1 MAKRLS
7 HQRLRVFASALLE
20 QAGAPAA
27 EATIVAEHL
36 VDANLLGHDSH
47 GVGMIPTYTWSL
59 KIEACKPAEHARLVS
74 DAGPVI
80 VVDGRYGFGQVVG
93 PEAMRWAIER
103 ARAHHVCVLSLR
115 NAHHLGR
122 IGAYA
127 EMAVAEGLVSTH
139 YVNVVGHPAQVAPFG
154 SAEAKFN
161 TNPYTCGIPVRGRDP
176 VLLDMATSTVA
187 LGKVREALGKGARVP
202 FGSVLDHQGRPTDDP
217 AALAPTD
224 GSPPGAM
231 SAFGLHKGSGL
242 ALVSELLGGALAGNW
257 TITTP
262 QEGPPSVFNNMLAIL
277 VDPDALGDREA
288 FDAQARAVVD
298 HVHGA
303 RPAEGVE
310 RVLVPGDPERAK
322 RAERVRDGI
331 EIPDGTW
338 QAILDVAKMVDMP
351 EERIDAL
358 TSE

>member
-1 MAKRLS
+1 MSPILAHEK
-7 HQRLRVFASALLE
+7 LREFARAVLE
-20 QAGAPAA
+20 QGGSPTA
-27 EATIVAEHL
+27 EARLVADHL

-59 KIEACKPAEHARLVS
+59 KIDALKPAAHARILS
-74 DAGPVI
+74 DTGTI
-80 VVDGRYGFGQVVG
+80 LVVDGCHGYGQVVG

-103 ARAHHVCVLSLR
+103 AERHHVCVVALR

-127 EMAVAEGLVSTH
+127 EMAVAAGLVSMH

-154 SAEAKFN
+154 SAEARVN
-161 TNPYTCGIPVRGRDP
+161 TNPYTCGIPIRGSDP
-176 VLLDMATSTVA
+176 VVLDMATSTIA
-187 LGKVREALGKGARVP
+187 LGKVREALGSGVRVP
-202 FGSVLDHQGRPTDDP
+202 LGSVLDHLGRPSDDP
-217 AALAPTD
+217 AVLTPPG

-242 ALVSELLGGALAGNW
+242 AIVNELLGGALAGHW

-262 QEGPPSVFNNMLAIL
+262 QDGPPSVFNNMLAIL
-277 VDPDALGDREA
+277 IDPDALGDRDA
-288 FDAQARAVVD
+288 FETNARAVVD

-310 RVLVPGDPERAK
+310 RVLVPGDPERST
-322 RAERVRDGI
+322 RVERLRDGI
-331 EIPDGTW
+331 PISDGTW
-338 QAILDVAKMVDMP
+338 GLIVDVALKLGMSQDRV
-351 EERIDAL
+351 DAL
-358 TSE
+358 TG